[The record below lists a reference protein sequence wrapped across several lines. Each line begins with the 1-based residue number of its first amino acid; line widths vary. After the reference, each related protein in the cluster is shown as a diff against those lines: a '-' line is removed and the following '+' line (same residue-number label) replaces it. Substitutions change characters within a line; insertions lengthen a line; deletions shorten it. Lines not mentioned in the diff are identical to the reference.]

1 MEKNK
6 YYYATKFSAQVIEEA
21 YNLFLSQLDT
31 TKEIGKTSKMSVS
44 IDDEEWTFDTLQEF
58 LSEYPKGN
66 RCFFYHQIQECV
78 FGISLNEFID
88 EEDYTRVYVIFPERS
103 KIESIFQV
111 FEKNLDES
119 KIVIEPE
126 PLTIFIGHGHN
137 PQWRDLKDHLHE
149 KHGLNV
155 NHYEIGP
162 RAGKSIKEVLEEM
175 LNESSF
181 ALLVLTGEDMHT
193 NGELHARDNVIH
205 ELGLFQGR
213 LGFTRAIVLLEEGV
227 QEFSNILGINQLRFA
242 RGRIKETFGDV
253 LATIR
258 KEFENNQ

>member
-1 MEKNK
+1 MEKRK
-6 YYYATKFSAQVIEEA
+6 YYYNVKFSARVIEEA
-21 YNLFLSQLDT
+21 HDLFLSQLDT
-31 TKEIGKTSKMSVS
+31 TKKIDNPLSMGVTIG
-44 IDDEEWTFDTLQEF
+44 DEEWGFDTRQEF

-66 RCFFYHQIQECV
+66 GCLFTQRTQEYTFRV
-78 FGISLNEFID
+78 SFID
-88 EEDYTRVYVIFPERS
+88 KGYTRVDVEFPERS

-111 FEKNLDES
+111 FERNLDES
-119 KIVIEPE
+119 KIVTESE
-126 PLTIFIGHGHN
+126 PLTIFIGHGRN

-162 RAGKSIKEVLEEM
+162 RAGKSIKDVLEEM
-175 LNESSF
+175 LDESSF
-181 ALLVLTGEDMHT
+181 ALLVLTGEDIHT
-193 NGELHARDNVIH
+193 NDELHARENVIH

-242 RGRIKETFGDV
+242 KGRIQETFGDV

-258 KEFENNQ
+258 REFENNR

>member
-31 TKEIGKTSKMSVS
+31 TKEIGKASKMSVS
-44 IDDEEWTFDTLQEF
+44 IDDEEWTFDTPQEF

-103 KIESIFQV
+103 KIELIFQI
-111 FEKNLDES
+111 FEINLDES
-119 KIVIEPE
+119 KIVTESE
-126 PLTIFIGHGHN
+126 ALTIFIGHGRD
-137 PQWRDLKDHLHE
+137 PQWSNLKDHLHE
-149 KHGLNV
+149 KHGLNI

-258 KEFENNQ
+258 REFENNQ